1 MGFVVG
7 RECQQDGMSLAPKQ
21 LLAFE
26 SYFQVDVR
34 RFPASSLEAAQPQFG
49 KGAGPGMIKIGLYS
63 EDRTLHTLLSSALGK
78 EFEVQLEADEDGIN
92 LLRAAGDCDVVILD
106 LNSNH
111 DSLQERIGCTQ
122 RLIATHVPLVIM
134 ADDGLRS
141 TAFEL
146 VRTGAFGY
154 CRRPPSIRDL
164 KTMLSRAFENSSLRQ
179 QLQTVQQQLEEPGS
193 CDHLIGASPQMQ
205 RVYQLVHRVTNLN
218 ASVLVTGESGT
229 GKELIARAIHNL
241 GSRANRP
248 FVAVSCGAIPET
260 LIEAELFGHEKG
272 AFTGTVGARE
282 GYFEQAADGTLFLD
296 EIGDLSLFTQV
307 KLLRVLQQM
316 EFNRL
321 GSNRLIPLRAR
332 LIFATHQDL
341 GKLVAE
347 GKFRQDLFYRINVMR
362 IDSPPLQDRVED
374 IPLIAHHFLRHYA
387 GVFQKPVDN
396 IEPDALE
403 MLQGYAWPG
412 NVRELENVIQRAIIL
427 APGCAVRAEDLNL
440 NGHEQE
446 DPGAFD
452 EVVDIADYQPAGS
465 FERQLRDYK
474 IRLAVAAVRE
484 ASGNKTLAARSLS
497 ISRAYLHR
505 LLRLAETDS
514 EGIYTEPPLRHSGT
528 A

>member
-1 MGFVVG
+1 
-7 RECQQDGMSLAPKQ
+7 
-21 LLAFE
+21 
-26 SYFQVDVR
+26 
-34 RFPASSLEAAQPQFG
+34 
-49 KGAGPGMIKIGLYS
+49 MIKIGLYS
-63 EDRTLHTLLSSALGK
+63 EDRTLHPLLSSALGK
-78 EFEVQLEADEDGIN
+78 EFQLLLETDQDGMN
-92 LLRAAGDCDVVILD
+92 TLVSTGGCNVMILD

-111 DSLQERIGCTQ
+111 DSLQERIGFT
-122 RLIATHVPLVIM
+122 RSLIAENIPSVVM

-164 KTMLSRAFENSSLRQ
+164 KTMLNRAYETSLLKQ
-179 QLQTVQQQLEEPGS
+179 QLQTVQERLEEPGS
-193 CDHLIGASPQMQ
+193 CDRLIGSSPQMQ
-205 RVYQLVHRVTNLN
+205 RVYELVRRVTNLN
-218 ASVLVTGESGT
+218 AAVLVTGESGT

-241 GSRANRP
+241 GSRSSRP

-321 GSNRLIPLRAR
+321 GSNKLIPLRAR
-332 LIFATHQDL
+332 LIFATHRDL
-341 GKLVAE
+341 NKLVAE

-362 IDSPPLQDRVED
+362 IEAPALQEHPED
-374 IPLIAHHFLRHYA
+374 IPKIAKHFLRHYA
-387 GVFQKPVDN
+387 QVFQKPMES
-396 IEPDALE
+396 IEADAMA
-403 MLQGYAWPG
+403 MLASYSWPG
-412 NVRELENVIQRAIIL
+412 NVRELENVVQRAIIL
-427 APGCAVRAEDLNL
+427 APGQNVRVQDLSLNMQEED
-440 NGHEQE
+440 GGEI
-446 DPGAFD
+446 DD
-452 EVVDIADYQPAGS
+452 VVDIGDYHPAGS

-474 IRLAVAAVRE
+474 VKLAVQAVRE
-484 ASGNKTLAARSLS
+484 NNGNKTLAARSLC

-505 LLRLAETDS
+505 LIRLDEPDATFEQDLRQS
-514 EGIYTEPPLRHSGT
+514 VT

>member
-1 MGFVVG
+1 
-7 RECQQDGMSLAPKQ
+7 
-21 LLAFE
+21 
-26 SYFQVDVR
+26 
-34 RFPASSLEAAQPQFG
+34 
-49 KGAGPGMIKIGLYS
+49 MIRIGLYS
-63 EDRTLHTLLSSALGK
+63 EDRTLHPLLSSALGK
-78 EFEVQLEADEDGIN
+78 EFQVLLESDQEGMSD
-92 LLRAAGDCDVVILD
+92 LVAAGECDVMILD

-111 DSLQERIGCTQ
+111 DSLEERIGFSRQ
-122 RLIATHVPLVIM
+122 LIASNLPSVVM

-164 KTMLSRAFENSSLRQ
+164 KTMLSRAYENSSLKQ
-179 QLQTVQQQLEEPGS
+179 QLQNVQQKLEEPSG
-193 CDHLIGASPQMQ
+193 CDRLIGSSPQMQ
-205 RVYQLVHRVTNLN
+205 RVYQLVRRVTSLN

-241 GSRANRP
+241 GSRSNRP

-272 AFTGTVGARE
+272 AFTGTVGSRE

-316 EFNRL
+316 EFSRL
-321 GSNRLIPLRAR
+321 GSSKLVPLRAR

-341 GKLVAE
+341 AKLVAE
-347 GKFRQDLFYRINVMR
+347 GKFRQDLYYRINVMR
-362 IDSPPLQDRVED
+362 IEAPPLQDRPED
-374 IPLIAHHFLRHYA
+374 IPLIARHLLHHYA
-387 GVFQKPVDN
+387 GIFQKPMDS
-396 IEPDALE
+396 IEPDAIE
-403 MLQGYAWPG
+403 MLQSYAWPG
-412 NVRELENVIQRAIIL
+412 NVRELENVLQRAIIL
-427 APGCAVRAEDLNL
+427 APDRVVRAEDLSLSVN
-440 NGHEQE
+440 EQ
-446 DPGAFD
+446 DDDAGAFD
-452 EVVDIADYQPAGS
+452 EVVNIADYQPAGS

-474 IRLAVAAVRE
+474 IKLAVAAVRE
-484 ASGNKTLAARSLS
+484 ANGNKTVAARSLC

-505 LLRLAETDS
+505 LLRLAEGDS
-514 EGIYTEPPLRHSGT
+514 EAAFTEQSLRHSGT

>member
-1 MGFVVG
+1 M
-7 RECQQDGMSLAPKQ
+7 
-21 LLAFE
+21 
-26 SYFQVDVR
+26 
-34 RFPASSLEAAQPQFG
+34 
-49 KGAGPGMIKIGLYS
+49 MIKVGLYS
-63 EDRTLHTLLSSALGK
+63 EDRTLHTLLASALGK
-78 EFEVQLEADEDGIN
+78 EFEVLLEPEEDGMRVM
-92 LLRAAGDCDVVILD
+92 RAAGDCDVMILD
-106 LNSNH
+106 LHSSH
-111 DSLQERIGCTQ
+111 ESLHERINCTQ
-122 RLIATHVPLVIM
+122 RLIATRVPAVVM

-164 KTMLSRAFENSSLRQ
+164 KTLLCRAYENSTLRQ
-179 QLQTVQQQLEEPGS
+179 QLETVQQQQLDVPAS
-193 CDHLIGASPQMQ
+193 CDKMIGASPQMQ

-218 ASVLVTGESGT
+218 AAVLVTGESGT

-241 GSRANRP
+241 GSRVNKP

-272 AFTGTVGARE
+272 AYTGTVGARE

-316 EFNRL
+316 EFSRL
-321 GSNRLIPLRAR
+321 GSTRLVPLRAR

-341 GKLVAE
+341 SKLVAE

-362 IDSPPLQDRVED
+362 IESPSLRDHPED
-374 IPLIAHHFLRHYA
+374 VPRIARHFLQHY
-387 GVFQKPVDN
+387 GQVFQKPMDD
-396 IEPDALE
+396 IEPDALS
-403 MLQGYAWPG
+403 MLQHYLWPG
-412 NVRELENVIQRAIIL
+412 NVRELENVMQRAIIL
-427 APGCAVRAEDLNL
+427 SAGKTIRAEDLSINI
-440 NGHEQE
+440 E
-446 DPGAFD
+446 DADGD
-452 EVVDIADYQPAGS
+452 MGDIGDVVDIADYHPAGS

-474 IRLAVAAVRE
+474 IKLAVTAVRE
-484 ASGNKTLAARSLS
+484 NNGNKTLAARSLC

-505 LLRLAETDS
+505 LIRLAEPDAVF
-514 EGIYTEPPLRHSGT
+514 EQPLREAES